1 MAKLLL
7 KKDHL
12 QVFIAMTR
20 FLSGLAAALI
30 TLSAVAE
37 QNRIDTIRH
46 DAPELAYF
54 GDHAVGVRTLRLSNP
69 GQVDVL
75 NSTAAAGAVLSTRR
89 LTVEVWYPAALDS
102 EQRPGGQYETTTRN
116 LAVTATLHGRAVR
129 NAAADS
135 SLGPMPL
142 VIISHGYPGNRYLM
156 SHLAENLA
164 SKGYV
169 VASIDHADSTYE
181 DQATIWS
188 TLYHRPQDQLFV
200 VNEIALL
207 STSND
212 SFLKQIVDTNRVG
225 IVGYSMGGYGLL
237 VNMGAGYTEATASFA
252 EDLPA
257 IVAKRNAAS
266 NLGSEAEADARI
278 KAGIAI
284 APCCMNRGMWNQQ
297 ALGRI
302 TTPVMFM
309 AGSIDETAGYAS
321 GVRAVFDGTVNSDR
335 YLLTFQNA
343 GHNAIAPIPLPVEI
357 HESEDQAGAF
367 HYTDAVWD
375 STRSSNIMFHF
386 TTAFLDYHLKGDAS
400 RLSYLELVENSQEG
414 VWSVQDG
421 APTDE
426 HSYWMGFP
434 QYSARGLVLEHQPAA
449 GQ

>member
-1 MAKLLL
+1 
-7 KKDHL
+7 
-12 QVFIAMTR
+12 MTR
-20 FLSGLAAALI
+20 FLSGLVAALI
-30 TLSAVAE
+30 SFSAIAE

-54 GDHAVGVRTLRLSNP
+54 GEHAVGVRTLRLSNP

-89 LTVEVWYPAALDS
+89 LTVEIWYPAVFDS
-102 EQRPGGQYETTTRN
+102 EQQPGGQYETTTRN

-129 NAAADS
+129 NAEADNT
-135 SLGPMPL
+135 LERMPL

-200 VNEIALL
+200 VNEISLL
-207 STSND
+207 SNSND

-237 VNMGAGYTEATASFA
+237 VNMGAGYSDATAGFA

-257 IVAKRNAAS
+257 TVANRNAAS
-266 NLGSEAEADARI
+266 NLGSESTADTRI

-284 APCCMNRGMWNQQ
+284 APCCMNRGMWNQE

-302 TTPVMFM
+302 STPVMFM
-309 AGSIDETAGYAS
+309 AGSIDETAGYAN
-321 GVRAVFDGTVNSDR
+321 GVRAVFDATVNSDR

-414 VWSVQDG
+414 IWSMEDG

-426 HSYWMGFP
+426 HSYWQGFP
-434 QYSARGLVLEHQPAA
+434 QFSARGLVLEHQPAA

>member
-1 MAKLLL
+1 
-7 KKDHL
+7 
-12 QVFIAMTR
+12 MTR

>member
-7 KKDHL
+7 KKDLL

-20 FLSGLAAALI
+20 FLSGLVAALI
-30 TLSAVAE
+30 SLSAVAE

-54 GDHAVGVRTLRLSNP
+54 GEHTVGVRTLRLSNP

-89 LTVEVWYPAALDS
+89 LTVEVWYPAVLGSDQQS
-102 EQRPGGQYETTTRN
+102 GGQYETTTRN

-129 NAAADS
+129 NAEADNT
-135 SLGPMPL
+135 LKRMPL

-169 VASIDHADSTYE
+169 VAAIDHADSTYE

-200 VNEIALL
+200 VNEISLL
-207 STSND
+207 SKSKD
-212 SFLKQIVDTNRVG
+212 SFLMQIVDTDRVG

-237 VNMGAGYTEATASFA
+237 VNMGAGYTDMTADFA

-257 IVAKRNAAS
+257 TVAKRNAAS
-266 NLGSEAEADARI
+266 NLGSESTADTRI

-284 APCCMNRGMWNQQ
+284 APCCMNRGMWNQE

-309 AGSIDETAGYAS
+309 AGSIDETAGYAN
-321 GVRAVFDGTVNSDR
+321 GVRAVFDATVNSDR

-414 VWSVQDG
+414 IWSVEDG

-426 HSYWMGFP
+426 HSYWQGFP
-434 QYSARGLVLEHQPAA
+434 QFSARGLVLEHQPPA